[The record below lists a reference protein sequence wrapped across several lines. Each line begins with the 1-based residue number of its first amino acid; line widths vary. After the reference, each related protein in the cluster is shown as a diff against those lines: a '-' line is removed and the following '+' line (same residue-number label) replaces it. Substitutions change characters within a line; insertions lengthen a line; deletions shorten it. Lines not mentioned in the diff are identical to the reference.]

1 MSVILVLIGASL
13 FVAIGFLLAFIWA
26 VKDGQYDDKYTPSVR
41 MLFDD
46 DLNSE
51 NNPARSKHLTG
62 TASAKI
68 PDGGENENTE
78 YNLNSENKII
88 KVHNT

>member
-46 DLNSE
+46 ETADDGRMKGNGKE
-51 NNPARSKHLTG
+51 VKPLTDSQSG
-62 TASAKI
+62 A
-68 PDGGENENTE
+68 G
-78 YNLNSENKII
+78 NLSENKSVKELKNKQI
-88 KVHNT
+88 KVS